1 MTTPAPSPEE
11 ARKAGKQFLL
21 AILIAF
27 LLYVTVYFVAV
38 RVFLPL
44 AEFRGFAGLLGFF
57 TALLWFNRAPRQ
69 AVASTAPGGEAAQTT
84 QPLADGQSQDV
95 SNATPP
101 VFAVPA
107 SRAVPLLILLSI
119 AVGCHVV
126 ILENSEELG
135 FLYLIGFGFVA
146 LRIQE
151 LWNSRSISQDNYHH
165 GQAQIQSVQSILQT
179 VWKAES
185 TCSGPVVIGIAGVSI
200 LIWSIFGALGGVLGL
215 DVLIDQM
222 IYGERSLQLVSHFL
236 LAGSVYTVIYA
247 LIAISAF
254 MVGRF
259 MAYQILLRTLAVLAW
274 HQHRTT
280 AA

>member
-1 MTTPAPSPEE
+1 MTTPAPFPEE
-11 ARKAGKQFLL
+11 ASKAWKQFLL

-57 TALLWFNRAPRQ
+57 AALLWFNRAPRQ
-69 AVASTAPGGEAAQTT
+69 SVASTAPDGEAGQTA

-107 SRAVPLLILLSI
+107 SRTVPLLILLSI

-135 FLYLIGFGFVA
+135 FLYLIGFGFAA
-146 LRIQE
+146 LRIQD

-185 TCSGPVVIGIAGVSI
+185 TCSAPVVIGIAGVSL
-200 LIWSIFGALGGVLGL
+200 LIWGIFGALGGVLGL

-222 IYGERSLQLVSHFL
+222 IYGE
-236 LAGSVYTVIYA
+236 
-247 LIAISAF
+247 
-254 MVGRF
+254 
-259 MAYQILLRTLAVLAW
+259 
-274 HQHRTT
+274 
-280 AA
+280 